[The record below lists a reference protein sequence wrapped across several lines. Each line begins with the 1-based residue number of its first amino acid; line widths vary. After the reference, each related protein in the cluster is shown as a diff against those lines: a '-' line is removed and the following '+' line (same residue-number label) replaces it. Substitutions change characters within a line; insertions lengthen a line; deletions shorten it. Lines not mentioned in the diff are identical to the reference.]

1 MKKFTVI
8 ILLICFSL
16 IVALCGMWENTNS
29 ENQPINENTGVFLTK
44 GITDIEE
51 NLQLAVTLAI
61 KNQGKVYYNGEY
73 LTEGHIILDIQD
85 DDGKIKAYTL
95 ASVGWFTFEN
105 DIFTKSSGSGA
116 IPTVITFSKDKNGN
130 YSLLEY
136 KEPTEG
142 FGGTESKKKMFPMKL
157 WNVVLNAQNN
167 YANLARQQEIQAD
180 AYLKSIGRTA
190 KVSEAYVEKESVKIN
205 IQASNRLLELERQD
219 SLISNCPRWLGTRE
233 RIESGIR
240 YIYKKTQSKTSDGY
254 DLITFKKIKEDGS
267 LIEEKKYKILG
278 SEPQLIN

>member
-16 IVALCGMWENTNS
+16 IVVLCGMWENTNS